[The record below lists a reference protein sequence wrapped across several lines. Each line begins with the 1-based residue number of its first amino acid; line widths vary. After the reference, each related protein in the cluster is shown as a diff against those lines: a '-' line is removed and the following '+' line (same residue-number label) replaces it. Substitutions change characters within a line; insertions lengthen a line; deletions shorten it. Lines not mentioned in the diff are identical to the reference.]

1 MISYNMK
8 YKVEYTEVLQRTIEI
23 EADSEAE
30 ALSIAEEKYYNE
42 EVVLDYSDF
51 IDCKIDII
59 K

>member
-1 MISYNMK
+1 MK